1 LQRPGGGCIL
11 SRLGGPAVSQDRYKD
26 AGVDIDAGAALV
38 DRIGALVARTMRP
51 EVVGGLGH
59 FGALWSIPAGK
70 YRELMLVSGA
80 DGVGTKVKV
89 AQAADRHDTVG
100 IDLVAMCANDILC
113 AGAEPFYFL
122 DYFATGKLD
131 VGVGEQVV
139 AGIAEG
145 CHRAGCALVGGETA
159 EMPGVYGPG
168 VYDLAGF
175 CVGGVERDEVLD
187 GSKVRAGM
195 TLLGL
200 ASSGLHSNG
209 YSLVRKVVF
218 EEAGL
223 ALGDELPGTGRTV
236 ADALLEP
243 TAMYC
248 KPVLALLKQV
258 PVASICHVTGG
269 GLPENL
275 PRVLAGDCAAVV
287 DRSAWALPPVFAAV
301 RDLGGLSDRDLLRT
315 FNCGVGMALTV
326 PRAAADDAVALLGE
340 QGVAAFPIGEIAP
353 RDGEA
358 VVFS

>member
-1 LQRPGGGCIL
+1 
-11 SRLGGPAVSQDRYKD
+11 VTQDRYKD

-38 DRIGALVARTMRP
+38 DRIGSLVARTLRP

-59 FGALWSIPAGK
+59 FGAMWAIPAGR

-89 AQAADRHDTVG
+89 AQAAGRHDTVG

-131 VGVGEQVV
+131 VGVGEAVV

-159 EMPGVYGPG
+159 EMPGVYAPG

-175 CVGGVERDEVLD
+175 CVGGVERSEVLD
-187 GSKVRAGM
+187 GSAVTAGM
-195 TLLGL
+195 TLLGI

-209 YSLVRKVVF
+209 YSLVRKVIF

-223 ALGDELPGTGRTV
+223 GLDDELPGCGRSV
-236 ADALLEP
+236 ADELLEP

-248 KPVLALLKQV
+248 KPVLALLADL
-258 PVASICHVTGG
+258 PVASLCHVTGG

-275 PRVLAGDCAAVV
+275 PRVLAADCAAVV
-287 DRSAWALPPVFAAV
+287 DRSAWTLPPVFTAL
-301 RDLGGLSDRDLLRT
+301 RDLGGLSERDLLRT

-326 PRAAADDAVALLGE
+326 PAAQTDDAIALLAEHGST
-340 QGVAAFPIGEIAP
+340 AFPIGEIVP
-353 RDGEA
+353 RGDGEP
-358 VVFS
+358 VRFR